1 MQCSH
6 IALLGRFS
14 GEGRSPRA
22 GAAAAETF
30 CMRGA
35 SAPAVMLF
43 EFLACEPLAQ
53 VHARHLAGSADPRDA
68 ARVSASRSLPPS
80 ALGVAARRAA
90 HWAARR
96 AARRPARLA
105 APLAAV
111 LAVAAG
117 TAAPCAAQTIDPPA
131 IATPGRPQSKPPELT
146 YVYDRAT
153 FAAGASPVAIAAADF
168 DGDGR
173 RDLVVANNQG
183 GSLTVLRKGQHGGFQ
198 TLPPLPVGAEP
209 NAVATADLDGDGA
222 QDIVAVNQNCL
233 SGTCGP
239 GSAAVLL
246 GHGDG
251 SFASAFFVPTGT
263 NPQSVAIGDFNGDRV
278 PDLAVVNAVTII
290 TQGPGTVS
298 ILLGL
303 GNGSFVA
310 AGTYPAGDG
319 PLDIAAADF
328 DEDGALDLAIVNSIP
343 FVVAHAVALLRGN
356 GDGSFE
362 PPVLHTVGF
371 GPAALVAA
379 DLDADGA
386 LDVATANLGD
396 NSVSVLRGDGAGG
409 FLPHVDFAAG
419 FGPRSIDAADLDLDG
434 TLDLA
439 LTIVGAQAGGGLLGV
454 LRGLGGASFG
464 PLEDYQAGALGLAV
478 IAEDVDDDGWPDLVA
493 PSSSGRVG
501 VYLNQRDG
509 TLYVPETLLA
519 GSEPVAIV
527 DADLDHDGHPDL
539 LVANAFAQT
548 FSVFLGLGESDGA
561 FAPRVDFA
569 AGGEPRDV
577 ATGDLNNDGHLD
589 VVLAN
594 GGGTLAVRIG
604 DGAGGF
610 GPLKSYAAGPPDALA
625 IADFDGDG
633 LRDVAAASSQANVV
647 SILLGKGHGL
657 LGNKTDIAAGPLP
670 IDLVHGDFDG
680 DGLLDLAVADQTSG
694 SFGPGKLAFLR
705 GHGDGSFNLPVL
717 YNAGVEA
724 DSLAQG
730 DFDHDGDLDLAVAVN
745 LDVFGSVAILLN
757 NGNGTFAPQVL
768 YPTGRL
774 ASDVV
779 VGDFDRD
786 HQPDL
791 AIPNAFNA
799 TATILRGQGDGTFE
813 LLAQYAPG
821 LAPVALTAG
830 EFDGDGALDLAV
842 VDLGADAVRV
852 LLSR

>member
-1 MQCSH
+1 M
-6 IALLGRFS
+6 LL
-14 GEGRSPRA
+14 
-22 GAAAAETF
+22 
-30 CMRGA
+30 
-35 SAPAVMLF
+35 

-53 VHARHLAGSADPRDA
+53 VHARHLVGSADPRDA
-68 ARVSASRSLPPS
+68 ARVIASRSVLSS
-80 ALGVAARRAA
+80 ALGVAAL
-90 HWAARR
+90 R
-96 AARRPARLA
+96 AARLRARLA

-117 TAAPCAAQTIDPPA
+117 AAAAQTIAPPA
-131 IATPGRPQSKPPELT
+131 IATPGRPQSKPPALT

-153 FAAGASPVAIAAADF
+153 FDAGGSPVALAAADF

-173 RDLVVANNQG
+173 RDLVVANNQSG
-183 GSLTVLRKGQHGGFQ
+183 ALTALRKGQHGGFQ
-198 TLPPLPVGAEP
+198 TLPPLPVGVEP
-209 NAVATADLDGDGA
+209 NALATADLDGDGA
-222 QDIVAVNQNCL
+222 IDIVAVNQNCPDG
-233 SGTCGP
+233 SCGP

-251 SFASAFFVPTGT
+251 SFAPAFFLPTGT
-263 NPQSVAIGDFNGDRV
+263 NPQSVAIGDFNGDRL

-343 FVVAHAVALLRGN
+343 FVTAHAVALLRGN
-356 GDGSFE
+356 GDGSFD

-371 GPAALVAA
+371 GPATLVAA

-409 FLPHVDFAAG
+409 FLPHVDYPAG
-419 FGPRSIDAADLDLDG
+419 FGPRAIDVADLDLDG
-434 TLDLA
+434 RLDLA
-439 LTIVGAQAGGGLLGV
+439 LAIVGAQAGGGSLGV

-464 PLEDYQAGALGLAV
+464 PLAEYQTGSLGPAV
-478 IAEDVDDDGWPDLVA
+478 IAQDVDDDGWPDLVA
-493 PSSSGRVG
+493 PANSGRVG
-501 VYLNQRDG
+501 VYLNQKDG
-509 TLYVPETLLA
+509 TLYVPETLA
-519 GSEPVAIV
+519 AASEPVAIA
-527 DADLDHDGHPDL
+527 DADLDHDSHPDL
-539 LVANAFAQT
+539 VVANAFAQT
-548 FSVFLGLGESDGA
+548 FSVFRGLGQGA

-569 AGGEPRDV
+569 AGGEPREL
-577 ATGDLNNDGHLD
+577 ALGDLNNDGHLD
-589 VVLAN
+589 IALAN
-594 GGGTLAVRIG
+594 GGGTLATRFG

-610 GPLKSYAAGPPDALA
+610 GPLKSYAAGPPDALT
-625 IADFDGDG
+625 IADFNGDG

-657 LGNKTDIAAGPLP
+657 LGNKTDIPAGPLP

-705 GHGDGSFNLPVL
+705 GHGDGTFSAPVL
-717 YNAGVEA
+717 YNAGIEA

-774 ASDVV
+774 ASDVI

-786 HQPDL
+786 HHPDL
-791 AIPNAFNA
+791 AVPNTFNA

-830 EFDGDGALDLAV
+830 EFDGDDALDLAV
-842 VDLGADAVRV
+842 VDLGADEVRV

>member
-1 MQCSH
+1 
-6 IALLGRFS
+6 
-14 GEGRSPRA
+14 
-22 GAAAAETF
+22 
-30 CMRGA
+30 
-35 SAPAVMLF
+35 MLF
-43 EFLACEPLAQ
+43 EFLVCDPLAPPP
-53 VHARHLAGSADPRDA
+53 RHLAGSADPRDA
-68 ARVSASRSLPPS
+68 ARVSASRSLPSS
-80 ALGVAARRAA
+80 ALRVAAA
-90 HWAARR
+90 
-96 AARRPARLA
+96 
-105 APLAAV
+105 

-117 TAAPCAAQTIDPPA
+117 TAAPCAAQTIAPPA

-153 FAAGASPVAIAAADF
+153 FAAGGSPVAIAAADF

-183 GSLTVLRKGQHGGFQ
+183 ASLTVMRKGQHGGFQ

-222 QDIVAVNQNCL
+222 LDIVAVNQNCL

-251 SFASAFFVPTGT
+251 SFAPAFFVPTGT

-328 DEDGALDLAIVNSIP
+328 DEDGVLDLAIVNSIP
-343 FVVAHAVALLRGN
+343 FVTAHAVALLRGN
-356 GDGSFE
+356 GDGSFD

-371 GPAALVAA
+371 GPATLVAA

-396 NSVSVLRGDGAGG
+396 NSVSVLRGDGTGG
-409 FLPHVDFAAG
+409 FLPHVDYPAG

-464 PLEDYQAGALGLAV
+464 PPEQYQAGSLSLGV

-493 PSSSGRVG
+493 PANSGRVG
-501 VYLNQRDG
+501 VYLNQKDG
-509 TLYVPETLLA
+509 TLYVPDTLA
-519 GSEPVAIV
+519 AASEPVAIR
-527 DADLDHDGHPDL
+527 DADLDHDGHADL

-548 FSVFLGLGESDGA
+548 FSVFLGLGQGA
-561 FAPRVDFA
+561 FAPRVDFG
-569 AGGEPRDV
+569 AGGEPREL
-577 ATGDLNNDGHLD
+577 ALGDLNNDGHLD

-594 GGGTLAVRIG
+594 GGGTLATRFG

-610 GPLKSYAAGPPDALA
+610 GPLKSYAAGPPDALT
-625 IADFDGDG
+625 IADFNGDG

-670 IDLVHGDFDG
+670 MDLVHGDFDG

-705 GHGDGSFNLPVL
+705 GHGDGTFNAPVL

-730 DFDHDGDLDLAVAVN
+730 DFDHDGDLDVAVAVN

-757 NGNGTFAPQVL
+757 NGNGTFAPQAL

-779 VGDFDRD
+779 VGDFDHD
-786 HQPDL
+786 SDLDL
-791 AIPNAFNA
+791 AVPNTFNA
-799 TATILRGQGDGTFE
+799 TATILRGRGDGTFE

-830 EFDGDGALDLAV
+830 EFDGDEALDLAV